1 MLTKKHFKAIANI
14 IKVVEEYISQNCK
27 NKDEK
32 KGGKIAIKRI
42 VYGLMWFFEEDNMKF
57 DRKKFIEACG
67 L

>member
-14 IKVVEEYISQNCK
+14 IKEEYISQNYK

-32 KGGKIAIKRI
+32 EGGKIAIRRI
-42 VYGLMWFFEEDNMKF
+42 VYGLFWFFEEDNMKF
-57 DRKKFIEACG
+57 DREKFIEACG